1 MTTEKRLGYSRVL
14 MGMEKMAEIFT
25 RLACLIPR
33 PHYSDIDQE
42 GLGKRLTGTS
52 WQTFGVELKK
62 KQNV

>member
-1 MTTEKRLGYSRVL
+1 MTTEKWLGYSGVL

-42 GLGKRLTGTS
+42 GLGKRRTGTR
-52 WQTFGVELKK
+52 QTFGVELKK
-62 KQNV
+62 RPNF